1 VSDATHT
8 NRLVHATSPYLLP
21 HAHNPVDWYEWG
33 PEALKRA
40 RDEDRPILLSIGYAA
55 CHWCHVMAHESFED
69 PTTAAFMNE
78 HFVPIK
84 VDREERPDI
93 DAVYMDA
100 VQAMTGHGGWPLTAF
115 LTPKGEPFYGGT
127 YFPPEDRHGLPGFP
141 KVLAAIDEAWRE
153 RRERMTEDGT
163 KLTQALSRGLAMTE
177 SHDPLTEA
185 ILTEGLRS
193 IARTFDPEWGGFGP
207 APKFPQPSTLEFLLH
222 MHHRGQPDALHMV
235 TTTLDKMADGG
246 IHDQVGGGFHRY
258 STDERWLVPHFEK
271 MLYDNAQLARVYLHA
286 WQVTG
291 ESRYRTVVDDVL
303 SYLRRHLRHAEGG
316 FFSSQDAD
324 SEGEEGTFYVWS
336 WSELIEAA
344 TNPGLAFPA
353 ITSPE
358 RILEVTEHLAA
369 FPPEL
374 VLRSFGA
381 TPEGNWDGTNVLWS
395 PRPLDEFAHE
405 AGVPEDDLRVVVGGT
420 FTALQMRRQRRVPP
434 STDDK
439 VLASWNG
446 LAIQAYAE
454 AGRAMGFS
462 LFVEMARQA
471 ADFVL
476 TNLRRDDG
484 RLLRSW
490 RDGRTSGPGFLDDYA
505 AVGLGCLALYE
516 STFELRWMRE
526 ARSLADEM
534 IRLFHDPDGGGFFQT
549 GSDAEALVV
558 RPKELFDNAVPSGNS
573 MAAELLLRLSQVTGD
588 QAYERAGVSG
598 LRVAA
603 NLMTRAPA
611 AFGHALGALDRHLGP
626 SYEIAIIG
634 DPSDASTVSLAGE
647 VWRRYLPTTV
657 LAVAGPDDEAARS
670 LIPLLADRPL
680 RNGRPAAYVCQHFA
694 CRMPV
699 TEPAE
704 LAAQL

>member
-8 NRLVHATSPYLLP
+8 NRLFHATSPYLLQ

-40 RDEDRPILLSIGYAA
+40 REEDKPILLSIGYAA

-69 PTTAAFMNE
+69 LATAAFMNE

-93 DAVYMDA
+93 DAIYMDA

-115 LTPKGEPFYGGT
+115 LTPAGEPFYGGT
-127 YFPPEDRHGLPGFP
+127 YFPPEDRHGLPGFL

-153 RRERMTEDGT
+153 RRDRIAEDGT

-177 SHDPLTEA
+177 SHDPLTDA
-185 ILTEGLRS
+185 ILTDALRS

-207 APKFPQPSTLEFLLH
+207 PPKFPQPSTLEFLLH
-222 MHHRGQPDALHMV
+222 MHHRGHPDALHMV
-235 TTTLDKMADGG
+235 TTTLDRMAAGG

-258 STDERWLVPHFEK
+258 STDDRWLVPHFEK

-291 ESRYRTVVDDVL
+291 EARYRTVVHDTL
-303 SYLRRHLRHAEGG
+303 SYLMSDLRHPAGG

-324 SEGEEGTFYVWS
+324 SEGIEGTFYVWP
-336 WSELIEAA
+336 WDKLIEIVGETVARA
-344 TNPGLAFPA
+344 LGAEPG
-353 ITSPE
+353 
-358 RILEVTEHLAA
+358 
-369 FPPEL
+369 
-374 VLRSFGA
+374 
-381 TPEGNWDGTNVLWS
+381 GNWDGASVLWLPPGSTS
-395 PRPLDEFAHE
+395 PENDVRASLASLYQ
-405 AGVPEDDLRVVVGGT
+405 A
-420 FTALQMRRQRRVPP
+420 RQSRVPP
-434 STDDK
+434 ATDDK

-446 LAIQAYAE
+446 LAIQAFAE
-454 AGRAMGFS
+454 AGRAMDDPR
-462 LFVEMARQA
+462 FVTTASEA

-476 TNLRRDDG
+476 TNLRRDDR

-505 AVGLGCLALYE
+505 AMALGCLSLYE

-526 ARSLADEM
+526 ARSLADDM
-534 IRLFHDPDGGGFFQT
+534 IRLFHDPEGGGFFQT
-549 GSDAEALVV
+549 GSDAESLLV
-558 RPKELFDNAVPSGNS
+558 RPKELFDNAAPSGNS

-588 QAYERAGVSG
+588 ETYERTGVSA

-611 AFGHALGALDRHLGP
+611 AFGHALGALDRYLGP
-626 SYEIAIIG
+626 SHEIAIVG
-634 DPSDASTVSLAGE
+634 DLSDASTLSLAGE

-657 LAVAGPDDEAARS
+657 LAVAGPGDEAARS

-680 RNGRPAAYVCQHFA
+680 RDGRPAAYVCQHFA

-699 TEPAE
+699 TEPEE
-704 LAAQL
+704 LAAQLSP